1 MRIITIILLGW
12 ISLGMLQAQG
22 VKATARVDSTHLVIG
37 DHLGFEVQ
45 VNCPTGIEVSLPL
58 IGETL
63 GKFEVLEQQA
73 IDSQTVNGE
82 KQVIQ
87 RLLLTAFDSGFY
99 QIPPLTIEYN
109 PKGSQQI
116 QQVKTNPISVEVY
129 TVVVDTAQA
138 IRAIKAPVDAPY
150 TFREALP
157 YLVLLAIIVGIG
169 LGIYYYRQYR
179 KRKLGEIPP
188 PPKPKVPP
196 HTIAMGKL
204 AKLEAEKYWQQG
216 DFKLYFSELTG
227 ILREYLEGRYEI
239 LALESTTDE
248 ILRDLK
254 PLGVPDT
261 QYRTLAEMLELADL
275 VKFAK
280 QKPQAEDCLRDMDQ
294 ARTFVKTTKQQKQD
308 EEIIH

>member
-12 ISLGMLQAQG
+12 VSLGILQAQG

-45 VNCPTGIEVSLPL
+45 VNFPAGMEVSLPL

-63 GKFEVLEQQA
+63 GKFEVLDKLA
-73 IDSQTVNGE
+73 IDSQSVNGE

-109 PKGSQQI
+109 QQGSPQI
-116 QQVKTNPISVEVY
+116 HQVKTNPISVEVY
-129 TVVVDTAQA
+129 TVAVDTAQA
-138 IRAIKAPVDAPY
+138 IRGIKAPVEAPY

-157 YLVLLAIIVGIG
+157 YIVLLAIIVGIG
-169 LGIYYYRQYR
+169 LAIYYYNRYR

-196 HTIAMGKL
+196 HTIAMKRL
-204 AKLEAEKYWQQG
+204 ADLEAEKHWQKG
-216 DFKLYFSELTG
+216 EFKLYFSELTG

-254 PLGVPDT
+254 PLGVPDS
-261 QYRTLAEMLELADL
+261 QYRRLAEMLELADL

-294 ARTFVKTTKQQKQD
+294 ARTFVKTTKQQKQE